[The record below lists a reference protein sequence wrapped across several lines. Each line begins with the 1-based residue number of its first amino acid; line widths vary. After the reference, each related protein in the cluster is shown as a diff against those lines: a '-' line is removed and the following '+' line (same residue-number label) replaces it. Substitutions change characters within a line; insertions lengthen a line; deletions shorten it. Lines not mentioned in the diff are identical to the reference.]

1 MTIFSVEHRERVF
14 MTPQEQVQFQLK
26 NLALAEDAIRDNLHM
41 HGIDPV
47 AREHLNRAIAH
58 VREAF
63 IASKGIDEARSVQG
77 LVRDLD
83 AFERLLTRAKVKT
96 PSQYQANSI

>member
-1 MTIFSVEHRERVF
+1 
-14 MTPQEQVQFQLK
+14 MTPQEELQAQLK
-26 NLALAEDAIRDNLHM
+26 NLALAEDSIRDNLHM

-77 LVRDLD
+77 LVRDLEG
-83 AFERLLTRAKVKT
+83 FERLLMQAKVQSAPK
-96 PSQYQANSI
+96 YQANSI